1 MTLIFAE
8 LTKRRKMT
16 IVRLTNREK
25 AMFLNLA
32 FHDELRLIAS
42 VIAEGLQL
50 PLYRGNCKTSRAGG
64 PRSRV
69 AAHSRLPTA
78 HSAVSSPPR
87 RREDTPP

>member
-32 FHDELRLIAS
+32 FRDELRFTAS
-42 VIAEGLQL
+42 VIAGGMQL
-50 PLYRGNCKTSRAGG
+50 PLYIRSKGIKERRGK
-64 PRSRV
+64 V
-69 AAHSRLPTA
+69 ARFLLHSG
-78 HSAVSSPPR
+78 
-87 RREDTPP
+87 